1 MTDTA
6 NDLRMDTTAAER
18 KARHRAKARAEGNC
32 AVCCWRKPKRGIE
45 KRTGKPYKTCGFC
58 ISDCD
63 DRLQRNRNEA
73 PRGRK
78 KKTKRKPTAFA
89 RYLARRGPALA
100 SLKRMRGAAK
110 RTRRT
115 RRKGRY
121 AAGSSRSS
129 TR

>member
-1 MTDTA
+1 
-6 NDLRMDTTAAER
+6 MDATAAER

-58 ISDCD
+58 ITDCD
-63 DRLQRNRNEA
+63 DRLQRNRMDEQ
-73 PRGRK
+73 RDRK
-78 KKTKRKPTAFA
+78 KKRSKRKPTAFA
-89 RYLARRGPALA
+89 RYLARREPALA

-115 RRKGRY
+115 RPRKGRY
-121 AAGSSRSS
+121 AAGSFRNS